1 MRLTWTKV
9 DEAIPRFELDQ
20 DTGIQIEQ
28 WGIASWSCYV
38 DGQRFGEAQNGRH
51 YAEELAANAWM
62 RRFAAK
68 VAAELGAR
76 RNEAWAVEVP
86 EEPYVRSV
94 VITTGIARLKL
105 SYDSM
110 AAEKVNVS
118 GGFPDGF
125 GHKTFAANVDPAR
138 GPHMVAAEAERRVL
152 AAGYADE
159 LLVVLERKRVSDE
172 HNANRAAL
180 MARAAALFGI
190 ETEDP
195 GDGGK
200 LFLHDWLTGSG
211 YVEPYGGNHDD
222 RLTFQLSGIDGEVA
236 LAMLQVLA
244 VSRATAPCCHKW
256 GLSHHPAL
264 SEPGCA
270 RTGPVTEPK
279 PFSREADALFDVYR
293 ADKDPE
299 RRGLGWETWVLSF
312 GPEPV
317 THG

>member
-1 MRLTWTKV
+1 MRLTWTQV

-38 DGQRFGEAQNGRH
+38 EGKRFGEAQPQRH
-51 YAEELAANAWM
+51 YAEELAETAWL
-62 RRFAAK
+62 RRYAVK
-68 VAAELGAR
+68 VCAELGER
-76 RNEAWAVEVP
+76 RHEAWAVEAP
-86 EEPYVRSV
+86 DEAYVRPV
-94 VITTGIARLKL
+94 VIASGIARLKL
-105 SYDSM
+105 SYGYE
-110 AAEKVNVS
+110 AEGKVTVS
-118 GGFPDGF
+118 GEFPAGF
-125 GHKTFAANVDPAR
+125 GHKTFAMNADPSR
-138 GPHMVAAEAERRVL
+138 GPRIVAAEADRRVI
-152 AAGYADE
+152 AAGYVDE
-159 LLVVLERKRVSDE
+159 LLVVNERKAVSDE
-172 HNANRAAL
+172 RNAKRAAL

-200 LFLHDWLTGSG
+200 LFLADWLTGSG
-211 YVEPYGGNHDD
+211 YVEPYGGLHDD
-222 RLTFQLSGIDGEVA
+222 KLTLQLSGIDGEVA

-244 VSRATAPCCHKW
+244 VSRATAPCCHKY
-256 GLSHHPAL
+256 GLAHHPAL
-264 SEPGCA
+264 SVARCA

-299 RRGLGWETWVLSF
+299 RRGLSWETWVASF

-317 THG
+317 TS